1 MKGDYVFQVDKDGN
15 AEEISTELES
25 GGCMVVPK
33 EVCGFHREAL
43 EFLSPD
49 KLEVEPGNETYYA
62 QSGCLINRE
71 TKTLVFTCRGAEIP
85 AGVERIGESAY
96 SWEYDKTG
104 TPLEPLRLPDSVRE
118 IAYHAF
124 GMWSDDP
131 IHIIVPEATEYVGPM
146 AFMMKCGEN
155 RDGLCRV
162 TFLGDP
168 EIAVGAFGAKRE
180 MEQAAEDYEWDT
192 LRQLPSVLYTQ
203 PENMLICAPAGA
215 RVHAYCE
222 RFGLRHEIVE
232 NEEKRKEKAIIFGRR
247 NMVEFPREVID
258 LVQKNPEMLNEIYEE
273 ISAQLGVEAALQLYL
288 LFRGQQVSFPLRF
301 FHPEYIRRQISQE
314 YNGNNLKELAHK
326 YDYSEKTIRR
336 ILRETRQAAEGER
349 QEEST

>member
-1 MKGDYVFQVDKDGN
+1 MKGDYVFQLDQEGY
-15 AEEISTELES
+15 AEEIYTELES

-33 EVCGFHREAL
+33 EVRGFHREAL
-43 EFLSPD
+43 SFLSPD
-49 KLEVEPGNETYYA
+49 KLKAEPGNETYYA
-62 QSGCLINRE
+62 QNGCLINRE

-85 AGVERIGESAY
+85 EGVEQIGESAY
-96 SWEYDKTG
+96 CWEYDKTG
-104 TPLEPLRLPDSVRE
+104 TPLDPLRLPDSVRE

-124 GMWSDDP
+124 AIQSDDP
-131 IHIIVPEATEYVGPM
+131 IHIIVPEGTEYVGPL

-168 EIAVGAFGAKRE
+168 EIAVGAFGSKRE
-180 MEQAAEDYEWDT
+180 MEQAAEEYQWDT
-192 LRQLPSVLYTQ
+192 LRQFPSVLYTQ
-203 PENMLICAPAGA
+203 PEQMLICAPAGA

-232 NEEKRKEKAIIFGRR
+232 NVEKHKEKAIIFGRR
-247 NMVEFPREVID
+247 NMVEFPREVFD
-258 LVQKNPEMLNEIYEE
+258 LAQKDPEMLNEIYEE
-273 ISAQLGVEAALQLYL
+273 ISAQIGVEATLQLYL

-301 FHPEYIRRQISQE
+301 FHPDYIRRQISQE
-314 YNGNNLKELAHK
+314 YNGSNLKELAHK
-326 YDYSEKTIRR
+326 YDYSEKTVRR
-336 ILRETRQAAEGER
+336 ILREMRKTAKER